1 MICAVLGCEIGELLV
16 PEPVPDAPADRRPPA
31 AGSRRRA
38 GRRRAPAPRRPFPSP
53 AVSAGGTGS
62 CPSCH
67 AWGALYAGVCRGCY
81 DFARRHEPDPC
92 GTCRQDRPLKE
103 GYCRNCWLQAALQAA
118 GTARRAPDLGPADF
132 AAISW
137 HQLSFAGVARMNRRP
152 RLPRPE
158 DGPVAAGTPDPR
170 WEQLELSAPGQAR
183 LFHSRHWTAASVTG
197 PALEQA
203 RAIASR
209 LAETRGWNA
218 RVQEETRRA
227 LAVMLASHVPGEKIP
242 WSALE
247 PALRPRDL
255 SVSRTAEILSIAG
268 LLDDDRVRPLDTWT
282 DGKLATLAPGITDC
296 ARSWV
301 TALRHGTPRSLPRS
315 EDTVRIYLR
324 GVHPVLEQWSGRYDH
339 LREVTAADV
348 TAAIAALRGHKRHQV
363 LVALRSLTRHCKK
376 NGLIFADPA
385 ARIRGAPNGPRRS
398 SCRCRPP
405 GSAPR
410 PRAAVT
416 PAARLALALA
426 AVHALR
432 PEAIRHLTLGDI
444 DLGNR
449 RITLAGQSRPLD
461 DLTRRLITEWLDW
474 RRERWPRTSS
484 PYLLINNQT
493 AMTTRP
499 VSENW
504 LASLLPRPRRH
515 PRATPRRPPARRGPH
530 RRPRPPPPRRRV
542 RHRRR
547 NRDQVRHR
555 RTPPPRQRRR
565 RRAPALTANPGTDGR
580 YPAHA
585 PLGSR

>member
-1 MICAVLGCEIGELLV
+1 
-16 PEPVPDAPADRRPPA
+16 
-31 AGSRRRA
+31 
-38 GRRRAPAPRRPFPSP
+38 
-53 AVSAGGTGS
+53 VSSGGAGS

-67 AWGALYAGVCRGCY
+67 AWGALYSGVCRGCY
-81 DFARRHEPDPC
+81 DFARRHEPGPC
-92 GTCRQDRPLKE
+92 GTCRRSRPLKE
-103 GYCRNCWLQAALQAA
+103 GYCRNCRLQAALQAA
-118 GTARRAPDLGPADF
+118 GAARRAPDLGPADF
-132 AAISW
+132 AAVRW
-137 HQLSFAGVARMNRRP
+137 HQLWFAGVARMNRRP

-158 DGPVAAGTPDPR
+158 EEPVAAGPDDPR

-183 LFHSRHWTAASVTG
+183 LFHSRHWTAASVTN
-197 PALEQA
+197 PALDQA

-227 LAVMLASHVPGEKIP
+227 LAVMLASHTPGEKIP

-255 SVSRTAEILSIAG
+255 SVSRTAEILTAAG
-268 LLDDDRVRPLDTWT
+268 LLDDDRARPLDTWT
-282 DGKLATLAPGITDC
+282 GGKLATLAPGIADC

-301 TALRHGTPRSLPRS
+301 TVLRHGTPRSLPRS

-324 GVHPVLEQWSGRYDH
+324 SVHPVLEQWSGRYDH
-339 LREVTAADV
+339 LREVTAADA
-348 TAAIAALRGHKRHQV
+348 TAVIAGLRGHKRHQV
-363 LVALRSLTRHCKK
+363 LVALRSLMRHCKK

-385 ARIRGAPNGPRRS
+385 ARIRGPE
-398 SCRCRPP
+398 RPATIILP
-405 GSAPR
+405 LPESRVSAVTAS
-410 PRAAVT
+410 AAT

-444 DLGNR
+444 DLASR

-461 DLTRRLITEWLDW
+461 DLTRRLTAEWLAW
-474 RRERWPRTSS
+474 RRGRWPRTSS

-504 LASLLPRPRRH
+504 LGGLLRGLG
-515 PRATPRRPPARRGPH
+515 ATLEQL
-530 RRPRPPPPRRRV
+530 RV
-542 RHRRR
+542 
-547 NRDQVRHR
+547 D
-555 RTPPPRQRRR
+555 RQLDE
-565 RRAPALTANPGTDGR
+565 ALTAGPDPLHLAAVFGIGDETAIKYATAARHLLASAAEEDQPG
-580 YPAHA
+580 
-585 PLGSR
+585 